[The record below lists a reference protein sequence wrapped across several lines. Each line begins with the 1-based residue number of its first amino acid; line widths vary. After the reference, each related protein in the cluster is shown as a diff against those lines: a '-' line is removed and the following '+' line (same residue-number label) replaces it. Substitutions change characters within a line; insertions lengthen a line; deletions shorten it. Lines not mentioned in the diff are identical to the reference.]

1 MNKHHSIG
9 IIGLGYVG
17 LPLGMAFAA
26 KYAVWG
32 YDINP
37 QRVAQL
43 QEGKDT
49 NNEYTTEAIS
59 AISAASVQSAVT
71 KNGID
76 ESKGTDVTSAQLN
89 FSNNINDLADCTVYI
104 ITVPTPV
111 DAEFEPDLSYII
123 NASQLVAGLLKKGDL
138 VIYESTVYPGCTEE
152 VCVPVLVAN
161 SGKQFNQDFF
171 VGYSPERIN
180 PGDHTRPI
188 TSIVKITS
196 GSTPA
201 AAQEVDELYAS
212 IITAGTYLAPS
223 IKVAEAAKA
232 IENAQRDVN
241 ISFMNELALIFDR
254 LEIDTQEVL
263 KAAATK
269 WNFLPFKPGL
279 VGGHCIGVDPHYL
292 AFKAKQ
298 VGYTPEVIL
307 SGRRVNQ
314 YMGQFVG
321 EKIIAL
327 LAKKYQGNIS
337 GKTVL
342 ILGFAFKEN
351 CADTRNTKV
360 IDIYT
365 ILIAAGLNVEVYD
378 PLVNADTVQREYGL
392 SLIQCIPSKISNT
405 NSSSVPFI
413 TDQHHHAEPDQQF
426 TQAYDAIVLA
436 VAHEA
441 FKAIDFAAMKV
452 KVPNG
457 TIIYDTKGVL
467 PKELINGRL

>member
-1 MNKHHSIG
+1 
-9 IIGLGYVG
+9 
-17 LPLGMAFAA
+17 
-26 KYAVWG
+26 
-32 YDINP
+32 
-37 QRVAQL
+37 
-43 QEGKDT
+43 
-49 NNEYTTEAIS
+49 
-59 AISAASVQSAVT
+59 
-71 KNGID
+71 
-76 ESKGTDVTSAQLN
+76 
-89 FSNNINDLADCTVYI
+89 
-104 ITVPTPV
+104 
-111 DAEFEPDLSYII
+111 
-123 NASQLVAGLLKKGDL
+123 
-138 VIYESTVYPGCTEE
+138 VYPGCTEE
-152 VCVPVLVAN
+152 VCVPVLMAN
-161 SGKQFNQDFF
+161 SGKQFNRDFF

-180 PGDHTRPI
+180 PGDQQRPI
-188 TSIVKITS
+188 QSIVKITS

-201 AAQEVDELYAS
+201 AAKAVDDLYAS

-254 LEIDTQEVL
+254 LAIDTQEVL
-263 KAAATK
+263 KAAGTK

-292 AFKAKQ
+292 AYKAKQ

-321 EKIIAL
+321 EKLIAL

-365 ILIAAGLNVEVYD
+365 TLQEAGLQVDIYD
-378 PLVNADTVQREYGL
+378 PLVDAATVEKEYGL
-392 SLIQCIPSKISNT
+392 SLIKSIS
-405 NSSSVPFI
+405 
-413 TDQHHHAEPDQQF
+413 DQHLTSNPHVITNQHLHTEPAQ
-426 TQAYDAIVLA
+426 TYNAIVLA
-436 VAHEA
+436 VSHEA
-441 FKAIDFAAMKV
+441 FTALDYEAYKAM
-452 KVPNG
+452 G
-457 TIIYDTKGVL
+457 TLIYDAKSVL
-467 PKELINGRL
+467 PKALVDGRL